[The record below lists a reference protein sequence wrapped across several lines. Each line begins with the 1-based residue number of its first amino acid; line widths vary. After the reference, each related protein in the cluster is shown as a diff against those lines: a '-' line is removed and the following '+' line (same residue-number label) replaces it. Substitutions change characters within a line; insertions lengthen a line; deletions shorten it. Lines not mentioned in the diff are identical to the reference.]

1 MNSLDL
7 NYGLGF
13 PFENKT
19 MLFMQDD
26 YKTALKG
33 LAGIGGNG
41 NFIVSG
47 LIQTGSNV
55 SDGWIYYNGE
65 LIYFESGVRQASF
78 VIFDSTENK
87 IYQDGVSHP
96 AYITRHAR
104 FGLGTT
110 PILFSILKRL
120 PSLLNMQSLI
130 TSMIGFESAVIVSG
144 CDVSGVVDPNE
155 TISAGIVLIDGN
167 VINVAGYTGVY
178 PVWINSDGNY
188 VNAQPGVGSFIKF
201 DPNTSQGKDSV
212 IRRAINR
219 VGTVVMMT
227 VLSDRFDNTGLGK
240 WEMTGFALM
249 NGANGTLDIRGRVPL
264 SYDGRG
270 ADPGGGIW
278 DANYQ
283 AAGNTGGEKEHQL
296 TEAELAAHNHQLPG
310 GPSASSST
318 FVIQYMETSVD
329 NPATVETL
337 DAGGDQ
343 AHENRQPFMVLVY
356 AQRI

>member
-167 VINVAGYTGVY
+167 VINVAGLY
-178 PVWINSDGNY
+178 
-188 VNAQPGVGSFIKF
+188 
-201 DPNTSQGKDSV
+201 
-212 IRRAINR
+212 R
-219 VGTVVMMT
+219 
-227 VLSDRFDNTGLGK
+227 
-240 WEMTGFALM
+240 
-249 NGANGTLDIRGRVPL
+249 RVP
-264 SYDGRG
+264 G
-270 ADPGGGIW
+270 
-278 DANYQ
+278 
-283 AAGNTGGEKEHQL
+283 
-296 TEAELAAHNHQLPG
+296 
-310 GPSASSST
+310 
-318 FVIQYMETSVD
+318 M
-329 NPATVETL
+329 
-337 DAGGDQ
+337 DQ
-343 AHENRQPFMVLVY
+343 Q
-356 AQRI
+356 